1 MTLVI
6 KNVKE
11 EYLGAFKEFAEKME
25 ANLAESSD
33 DFGKD
38 SSECPIYKSHNYEP
52 SYELLE
58 AIREVEQ
65 GEVIHCK
72 DFEEYKANIDNE

>member
-1 MTLVI
+1 MPHLQI
-6 KNVKE
+6 
-11 EYLGAFKEFAEKME
+11 LQL
-25 ANLAESSD
+25 LASD
-33 DFGKD
+33 
-38 SSECPIYKSHNYEP
+38 
-52 SYELLE
+52 ELLE